1 MLRSIQSKL
10 ILVYLLLILVA
21 FQLSGLYLLVNLQ
34 RAYIHQ
40 VEDDLSQRAQL
51 LIGQLS
57 NYNIGGKLDPQGIKE
72 FMASWPVGNAIV
84 LDANGTVIGA
94 TLRQPE
100 HVELVGKKFS
110 NDDVSP
116 ALVGQPKTTSQG
128 EENGEPMTYLAM
140 PLFSS
145 NRVVG
150 VVYLKGSLKEAYDRL
165 KNIRDVLLTAAAI
178 ALGAT
183 AALSVMLART
193 ITGPVREVTRK
204 AALMAGGKFDQ
215 TIEVRSSDEVGKLG
229 EMFNRMTDRLVQTLD
244 EIEGE
249 KNKVEAILSHMADG
263 LLALD
268 AGGRTIKLNPAA
280 ERLLGTT
287 EVEVLG
293 RRPEETWPEM
303 KLDTALAQ
311 AQKEGRPLTQEIRYG
326 SLVLLAH
333 VTPLKGERNQPAGT
347 VVVLHDITE
356 LEKLERMRREFVANV
371 SHELKTPLTT
381 VKSYVETLLDGAA
394 EEPEVRARFLRV
406 VEAETDRMARLV
418 KDLLHLSQLDQGN
431 ASWDVQPYEVPPLVE
446 ECVSKLA
453 VPAERKGLAV
463 KRVYAAD
470 LRSGLFDRDKLQQ
483 VILNLLANAIEFTPT
498 KGEIIVDARNHGA
511 MVRVAVRDSGIG
523 IPKEDLPR
531 IFERFY
537 RVDKARSRM
546 LGGTGLGLAIARQI
560 VEHLGG
566 AISIDSELG
575 RGTEVVFTIPAGP
588 IPEPEVSG

>member
-10 ILVYLLLILVA
+10 IFVYLLLILVA
-21 FQLSGLYLLVNLQ
+21 FQLSGLYLLKNLE
-34 RAYIHQ
+34 RAYVRQ

-57 NYNIGGKLDPQGIKE
+57 GYSVGGKLDAQGVNQ

-94 TLRQPE
+94 TPRQQE
-100 HVELVGKKFS
+100 HAALLGKKFS

-116 ALVGQPKTTSQG
+116 ALVGAPKTTSRG
-128 EENGEPMTYLAM
+128 EENGEPMTYLAV
-140 PLFSS
+140 PLISL
-145 NRVVG
+145 NRVIG

-165 KNIRDVLLTAAAI
+165 KNIRDMLMTAAAI

-183 AALSVMLART
+183 AMLSVMLART

-204 AALMAGGKFDQ
+204 AGEMAGGNFNQ
-215 TIEVRSSDEVGKLG
+215 TIEVRSSDEVGQLG
-229 EMFNRMTDRLVQTLD
+229 EMFNRMTSRLKQTLE
-244 EIEGE
+244 EIQGE
-249 KNKVEAILSHMADG
+249 KNKAEAILSHMADG
-263 LLALD
+263 LLAFG
-268 AGGRTIKLNPAA
+268 ATGQIIIVNPAA
-280 ERLLGTT
+280 ERILGII
-287 EVEVLG
+287 EADVLG
-293 RRPEETWPEM
+293 QLPQHVWPEM
-303 KLDTALAQ
+303 KLDTALAK
-311 AQKEGRPLTQEIRYG
+311 AREEGRSLTQEIHFG
-326 SLVLLAH
+326 PQVLLAH
-333 VTPLKGERNQPAGT
+333 VTPLQGERSQPAGT

-356 LEKLERMRREFVANV
+356 MEKLERMRRDFVANV

-418 KDLLHLSQLDQGN
+418 KDLLHLSQLDQGSIN
-431 ASWDVQPYEVPPLVE
+431 WDIQPYEVPALME
-446 ECVSKLA
+446 ECVAKLA
-453 VPAERKGLAV
+453 VPAGRKNLSIR
-463 KRVYAAD
+463 RVYAPGVSQA
-470 LRSGLFDRDKLQQ
+470 LFDRDKLHQ
-483 VILNLLANAIEFTPT
+483 VILNLLANAIEFTPV
-498 KGEIIVDARNHGA
+498 KGEITVDVRNDGA
-511 MVRVAVRDSGIG
+511 MVKVTVKDSGIG

-560 VEHLGG
+560 VELLGG

-575 RGTEVVFTIPAGP
+575 KGTEVVFTIPAALAA
-588 IPEPEVSG
+588 ESEVS